1 MTGLANKL
9 TLLRQLDA
17 EIVQITPEK
26 DLEDEIGRADEYSE
40 KIQLVNLTILM
51 RHMVTYPPEDQS
63 TWCHIICM
71 FLDLG

>member
-63 TWCHIICM
+63 TWCQIICM